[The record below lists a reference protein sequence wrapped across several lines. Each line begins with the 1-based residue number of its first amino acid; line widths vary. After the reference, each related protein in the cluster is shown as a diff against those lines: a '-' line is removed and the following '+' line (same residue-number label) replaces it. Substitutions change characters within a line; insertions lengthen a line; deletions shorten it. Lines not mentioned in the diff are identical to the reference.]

1 MRFLFYFF
9 SVICLLFDF
18 DILAQEEDDNDFG
31 TPGQVEEIVDDT
43 CNLSDDKFLLK
54 LLDFKLKKFDPN
66 PKGASEI
73 GTTGQMTP
81 QDIKQAEIRYY
92 NEQLVDVSPVKMRVE
107 TFATLGGDTLS
118 ALIQRSSRVLL
129 KHPEKCEFFRLYGD
143 QVLGSFEMSFKKIL
157 SLYATA
163 INKNNEIAQ
172 EFVRT
177 QLIPSKM
184 SVDDALLSLFD
195 DYGYQQNVIESLLP
209 EDVRNIF
216 FGENQLLNIA
226 DVAESK
232 LLAFSL
238 LGGEILGKKD
248 EIYIFAPES
257 KKGLLGSNETIVFTS
272 TGKIYEVPLLNIPLA
287 LNVMRSLGF
296 NAKIIILP
304 HVYISSNSFC
314 KVGEAGMWYHYTGEV
329 KQMGCDFLSNT
340 VKSIQDGTLN
350 LSEGYTLFKESI
362 DQVIKYTK

>member
-1 MRFLFYFF
+1 MRFLFYF
-9 SVICLLFDF
+9 
-18 DILAQEEDDNDFG
+18 ILAANIFTNVDLLSQEIEDNDFG
-31 TPGQVEEIVDDT
+31 IPGFVEEEVEDT
-43 CNLSDDKFLLK
+43 CDISDDKFLLE

-66 PKGASEI
+66 PKDTSEI
-73 GTTGQMTP
+73 GSAGQMTP

-92 NEQLVDVSPVKMRVE
+92 NEQLLDVPPVKMRVE

-118 ALIQRSSRVLL
+118 ALIQRSSRILL

-143 QVLGSFEMSFKKIL
+143 QVLGSFEMSFQKIL

-184 SVDDALLSLFD
+184 SVDDALRSLYD

-209 EDVRNIF
+209 EDVREIF
-216 FGENQLLNIA
+216 FGENQLLAIA

-248 EIYIFAPES
+248 EIYVFAPDS

-304 HVYISSNSFC
+304 HVYISSNSYC

-340 VKSIQDGTLN
+340 VKSIRDGTLN